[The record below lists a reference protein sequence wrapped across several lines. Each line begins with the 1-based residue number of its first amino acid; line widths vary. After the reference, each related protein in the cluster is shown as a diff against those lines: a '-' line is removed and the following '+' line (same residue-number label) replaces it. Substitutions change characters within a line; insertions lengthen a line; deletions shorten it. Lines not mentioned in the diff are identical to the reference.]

1 MVVKKNW
8 RPENE
13 CGDAF
18 KETLEGLVNV
28 EGSPESKYLLSKVSF
43 LTWFDRF
50 RLKLEYGTRHDR
62 HEKTGLKNQ
71 QHLIGPG
78 PPGINST

>member
-1 MVVKKNW
+1 MSFESAVWKNW

-28 EGSPESKYLLSKVSF
+28 EGRPESKY
-43 LTWFDRF
+43 
-50 RLKLEYGTRHDR
+50 
-62 HEKTGLKNQ
+62 HEKQGLFFPRG
-71 QHLIGPG
+71 LIDLG
-78 PPGINST
+78 